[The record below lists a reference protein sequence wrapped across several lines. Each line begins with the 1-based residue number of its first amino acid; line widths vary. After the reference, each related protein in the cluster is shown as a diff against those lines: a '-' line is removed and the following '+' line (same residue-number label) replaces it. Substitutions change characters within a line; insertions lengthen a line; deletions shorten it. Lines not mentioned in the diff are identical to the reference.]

1 MIKVHN
7 LTHHYGIRPIL
18 RGINMEIATGELVV
32 LLGPNGMGKTTLL
45 GCMAGVLWPARGYVA
60 FDGVE
65 RRATVEE
72 EKDLRRRIAY
82 LPDTTW
88 MPSARTG
95 REFILSVGQLY
106 GHDELELFDHAD
118 RLLAVFDLTEQA
130 DATIGSYSAGQ
141 RKKIALASVLITKAP
156 YLLLDEPFSG
166 GLDPAGILALSTI
179 LNRLKGAGGTTIV
192 MTTPVPELVDQL
204 ADRVAIIRRGELSAY
219 DTPEGLR
226 HLAASE
232 GTFAEALQTLVFPET
247 YENIRRYFGDHEKGG
262 RT

>member
-1 MIKVHN
+1 MIQVHN
-7 LTHHYGIRPIL
+7 LTHHYGLRPVL
-18 RGINMEIATGELVV
+18 RDVSMEIATGELVV

-60 FDGVE
+60 FDGVP
-65 RRATVEE
+65 RRQTVEE

-95 REFILSVGQLY
+95 REFILSVGRLY
-106 GHDELELFDHAD
+106 GHDDLDLFDHAD
-118 RLLAVFDLTEQA
+118 RLLAVFDLTEQG
-130 DATIGSYSAGQ
+130 DSTIGSYSAGQ
-141 RKKIALASVLITKAP
+141 RKKIALGSALITKAP

-179 LNRLKGAGGTTIV
+179 LTRLKGEGGTTIV

-204 ADRVAIIRRGELSAY
+204 ADRVAIISHGELSAY

-226 HLAASE
+226 HAAGS
-232 GTFAEALQTLVFPET
+232 GVSLAEALQKLVFPESG
-247 YENIRRYFGDHEKGG
+247 ERLRHYFEDGPT
-262 RT
+262 R

>member
-7 LTHHYGIRPIL
+7 LTHHYGLRPIL
-18 RGINMEIATGELVV
+18 RDVNLEIVTGELVV

-45 GCMAGVLWPARGYVA
+45 GCLAGVLWPARGYVA
-60 FDGVE
+60 FDGVKRGE
-65 RRATVEE
+65 SVEA
-72 EKDLRRRIAY
+72 EKGIRRRIAY

-95 REFILSVGQLY
+95 REFILSVGRLY
-106 GHDELELFDHAD
+106 GHDDLDLFDHAD
-118 RLLAVFDLTEQA
+118 RLLAVFDLAEQG
-130 DATIGSYSAGQ
+130 DSTIGSYSAGQ
-141 RKKIALASVLITKAP
+141 RKKIALASALITKAP

-179 LNRLKGAGGTTIV
+179 LKRLKGEGGTTIV

-204 ADRVAIIRRGELSAY
+204 ADRVAIIRQGELAAF

-226 HLAASE
+226 RLAASD
-232 GTFAEALQTLVFPET
+232 GTFAEALQVLVFPET
-247 YENIRRYFGDHEKGG
+247 FENIRRYFGDSSGEP
-262 RT
+262 T